1 MKLIIYNPATHL
13 FDFFIDSL
21 KYELNSRNIDLI
33 NYNNKS
39 DFDTDNPI
47 LIIVNPHFIF
57 DYKDI
62 HDEIINISKIFKYKI
77 LYLTEP
83 INFIIEKKVYND
95 LIKLIKPYSL
105 WTYTKENFNKL
116 NTRVKYFKVFPN
128 YNESYS
134 FLNLDYDNL
143 KSRSLQNIIFI
154 GNINDSRSWIK
165 TVFSNLINITNSWS
179 KEEWINITSNHLFY
193 LNIHRRINCKSFE
206 SFRIIPL
213 LANGSVIFSEYCN
226 ESEME
231 EYKNYNIIFCSKE
244 DLYTNY
250 CNYIKNIDYNEILNK
265 ALLFRSTMTINKD
278 LDDYIN
284 YHNSLSK

>member
-165 TVFSNLINITNSWS
+165 TAFSNLINITNSWS

-250 CNYIKNIDYNEILNK
+250 CNYIKNIDYNKILNK

>member
-13 FDFFIDSL
+13 FDFFINSL
-21 KYELNSRNIDLI
+21 KYELNSRNIETVL
-33 NYNNKS
+33 YNNKS

-57 DYKDI
+57 DYK
-62 HDEIINISKIFKYKI
+62 EIYDNIMNISKNFKYKI

-105 WTYTKENFNKL
+105 WTYSKENYNKL
-116 NTRVKYFKVFPN
+116 NTPAKYFKIFPN

-134 FLNLDYDNL
+134 FLNLDYNNL
-143 KSRSLQNIIFI
+143 KARSLQNILFI
-154 GNINDSRSWIK
+154 GNITDSRSWIK
-165 TVFSNLINITNSWS
+165 STFSNLINITNSWS
-179 KEEWINITSNHLFY
+179 KEEWINIINNHLFY
-193 LNIHRRINCKSFE
+193 LNIHRRVNCKSFE

-231 EYKNYNIIFCSKE
+231 EYKDYNIIFCSKE
-244 DLYTNY
+244 DLYTTY
-250 CNYIKNIDYNEILNK
+250 SNYIKNIDYDEIFRK
-265 ALLFRSTMTINKD
+265 ALLFRSVMTVNKD

>member
-13 FDFFIDSL
+13 FDFFIHSL
-21 KYELNSRNIDLI
+21 KYELLNRNIETIL
-33 NYNNKS
+33 YNK
-39 DFDTDNPI
+39 DIGFIEDNPI

-57 DYKDI
+57 DYKEIYDK
-62 HDEIINISKIFKYKI
+62 IINISKIFKYKI

-116 NTRVKYFKVFPN
+116 NTLSRYFKVFPN
-128 YNESYS
+128 YNESYN
-134 FLNLDYDNL
+134 FIDLTYDNL
-143 KSRSLQNIIFI
+143 KARSLQNIIFI
-154 GNINDSRSWIK
+154 GNITDSRSWIK
-165 TVFSNLINITNSWS
+165 SAFSNLINITNSWS

-193 LNIHRRINCKSFE
+193 LNVHRRVNCKSFE

-244 DLYTNY
+244 DLYTTY
-250 CNYIKNIDYNEILNK
+250 INYIKNIDYDKIFRK
-265 ALLFRSTMTINKD
+265 ALLFRSVMTVNKD

-284 YHNSLSK
+284 YHNSISK

>member
-1 MKLIIYNPATHL
+1 MKLIIYNPATNL

-21 KYELNSRNIDLI
+21 KYEFNKKNIYLI
-33 NYNNKS
+33 NYSNNI

-62 HDEIINISKIFKYKI
+62 HDEIMNISKIFRYKI

-105 WTYTKENFNKL
+105 WTYSKENFNKL
-116 NTRVKYFKVFPN
+116 NSLARYFKVFPN
-128 YNESYS
+128 YNESYNFIDLS
-134 FLNLDYDNL
+134 YNNL
-143 KSRSLQNIIFI
+143 KARSLQNILFI
-154 GNINDSRSWIK
+154 GNITDSRSWIK
-165 TVFSNLINITNSWS
+165 SAFSNLINITNSWN
-179 KEEWINITSNHLFY
+179 KEEWINIINNHLFY
-193 LNIHRRINCKSFE
+193 LNIHRRVNCKSFE

-231 EYKNYNIIFCSKE
+231 EYKDYNIIFCSKE
-244 DLYTNY
+244 DLYTSY
-250 CNYIKNIDYNEILNK
+250 INYIKNIDYDEIFRK
-265 ALLFRSTMTINKD
+265 ALLFRSVMTINKD
-278 LDDYIN
+278 LDNYIN

>member
-1 MKLIIYNPATHL
+1 MKLIIYNPVTHL

-33 NYNNKS
+33 NYNNNS

-57 DYKDI
+57 DYKEIYDN
-62 HDEIINISKIFKYKI
+62 IINISKIFKYKI
-77 LYLTEP
+77 LYLSEP

-105 WTYTKENFNKL
+105 WTYSKENFNKL
-116 NTRVKYFKVFPN
+116 NTLGKYFKIFPN
-128 YNESYS
+128 YNESYN
-134 FLNLDYDNL
+134 FIDINYTNL
-143 KSRSLQNIIFI
+143 KNRSIENIIFI
-154 GNINDSRSWIK
+154 GNITDSRSWIK
-165 TVFSNLINITNSWS
+165 TAFSNLINITNSWS
-179 KEEWINITSNHLFY
+179 KEEWINIINNHLFY
-193 LNIHRRINCKSFE
+193 LNIHRRVNCKSFE

-231 EYKNYNIIFCSKE
+231 EYKDYNIIFCSKE
-244 DLYTNY
+244 ELYTTY
-250 CNYIKNIDYNEILNK
+250 INYIKNIDYDEIFRK
-265 ALLFRSTMTINKD
+265 ALLFRSVMTVNKD
-278 LDDYIN
+278 LDNYIN
-284 YHNSLSK
+284 YHNILSK

>member
-1 MKLIIYNPATHL
+1 MKLIIYNPATNL

-33 NYNNKS
+33 NYNNNIN
-39 DFDTDNPI
+39 FDTDNPI

-57 DYKDI
+57 DYKEI
-62 HDEIINISKIFKYKI
+62 YENIINISKIFKYKI

-95 LIKLIKPYSL
+95 LIKMIKPYSL

-116 NTRVKYFKVFPN
+116 NTLGKYFKIFPN
-128 YNESYS
+128 YNESYN
-134 FLNLDYDNL
+134 FIDINYDNL
-143 KSRSLQNIIFI
+143 KNRSIENIIFI

-165 TVFSNLINITNSWS
+165 TAFSNLINITNSWS
-179 KEEWINITSNHLFY
+179 KEEWINIINNNLFY
-193 LNIHRRINCKSFE
+193 LNVHRRVNCKSFE

-213 LANGSVIFSEYCN
+213 LANGSVIFSELCN
-226 ESEME
+226 ESEIE

-244 DLYTNY
+244 ELYTNY
-250 CNYIKNIDYNEILNK
+250 SNYIKNIDYDEIFKK
-265 ALLFRSTMTINKD
+265 ALLFRSSMIENKD
-278 LDDYIN
+278 LDNYIN

>member
-62 HDEIINISKIFKYKI
+62 HDKIINISKIFKYKI

-165 TVFSNLINITNSWS
+165 TAFSNLINITNSWS

-193 LNIHRRINCKSFE
+193 LNIHRRINCKSVE

-250 CNYIKNIDYNEILNK
+250 CNYIKNIDYNKILNK

>member
-1 MKLIIYNPATHL
+1 MKIIIYNPATNL

-21 KYELNSRNIDLI
+21 KYELNKRNIYLI
-33 NYNNKS
+33 NYNNNI
-39 DFDTDNPI
+39 DYDTDNPI

-57 DYKDI
+57 DYK
-62 HDEIINISKIFKYKI
+62 EIYNEIMNISSKFRYKI

-95 LIKLIKPYSL
+95 LIKIIKPYSL

-116 NTRVKYFKVFPN
+116 NTLGKYFKIFPN
-128 YNESYS
+128 YNESYK
-134 FLNLDYDNL
+134 FIDLTYDNL
-143 KSRSLQNIIFI
+143 KARSLQNIIFI
-154 GNINDSRSWIK
+154 GNITDSRSWIK
-165 TVFSNLINITNSWS
+165 STFSNLINISNSWS
-179 KEEWINITSNHLFY
+179 KEEWTLLLNNHLFY
-193 LNIHRRINCKSFE
+193 LNVHRRVNCKSFE

-244 DLYTNY
+244 ELYNNY
-250 CNYIKNIDYNEILNK
+250 SNYIKNIDYNEIFRK
-265 ALLFRSTMTINKD
+265 ALLFRSVMNVNKD
-278 LDDYIN
+278 LDNYIN
-284 YHNSLSK
+284 YHNILSK

>member
-165 TVFSNLINITNSWS
+165 TAFSNLINITNSWS

-250 CNYIKNIDYNEILNK
+250 CNYIKNIDYDEILNK
-265 ALLFRSTMTINKD
+265 SLLFRSTMTINKD

>member
-62 HDEIINISKIFKYKI
+62 HDKIINISKIFKYKI

-165 TVFSNLINITNSWS
+165 TAFSNLINITNSWS

-250 CNYIKNIDYNEILNK
+250 CNYIKNIDYNKILNK

>member
-1 MKLIIYNPATHL
+1 MKLIIYNPVTHL

-21 KYELNSRNIDLI
+21 KYELLNRNIETILYHKDT
-33 NYNNKS
+33 YYENN
-39 DFDTDNPI
+39 NPI

-57 DYKDI
+57 DYKEIYDT
-62 HDEIINISKIFKYKI
+62 IINISKIFKYKI

-105 WTYTKENFNKL
+105 WTYSKENFNKL
-116 NTRVKYFKVFPN
+116 NTIAKCFKIFPN
-128 YNESYS
+128 YNESYKFIDLS
-134 FLNLDYDNL
+134 YDNL

-154 GNINDSRSWIK
+154 GNITDLRSWIK
-165 TVFSNLINITNSWS
+165 NTFSNLININNSWS
-179 KEEWINITSNHLFY
+179 KEEWRLLLNNHLFY
-193 LNIHRRINCKSFE
+193 LNVHRRVNCKSFE

-244 DLYTNY
+244 ELYSNY

-265 ALLFRSTMTINKD
+265 ALLFRSSMTVNKD
-278 LDDYIN
+278 LDNYIN
-284 YHNSLSK
+284 YHNTLSK